1 MEVVIALFIII
12 AALSF
17 STPQGAQDVAS
28 VDQAQSVLAIEA
40 TAPQKND
47 VSICPLRE
55 AQMIERDLTV
65 QVSDEDLSHA
75 Q

>member
-17 STPQGAQDVAS
+17 SAPQDAQDVAS
-28 VDQAQSVLAIEA
+28 VDQAESVLAIET

-47 VSICPLRE
+47 VSLCTLRE